1 MLHFFKHHDL
11 TMSVVI
17 LKKISYGQLEE
28 DSWLTDDDKYGIAS
42 FVDANVRQTFFQN
55 PNYTDASKTAVLL
68 IVNDGIVV
76 GRSLLYGT
84 KVKRG
89 DDVVDAQSFGSIEV
103 HESQR
108 GKGMGT
114 KIANYS
120 LENDEYPL
128 FLCSLLSDA
137 CDSIMKKNDCTLFYF
152 PEMIKLINVESAF
165 ACRGLKGLP
174 LKICSGLSDVF
185 LGILNVPT
193 KARIKRLKKKYC
205 LKKEDGIPDWAGDM
219 CTNDGHKYAE
229 LHDNA
234 WLKWNLKYNLTGKPQ
249 DKQSF
254 YSIYKRD
261 KPIGFLFTKERLRD
275 DVSSEMIIGTL
286 CEWASVDEEL
296 TETDINLLAYSTF
309 GKKCYYMRTVTNST
323 RTCSELRECWFTNH
337 GKMQMG
343 FKDKLGQNP
352 DMANMANWRIRF
364 GCCNSILF

>member
-1 MLHFFKHHDL
+1 
-11 TMSVVI
+11 MSEAI
-17 LKKISYGQLEE
+17 LKKISYGQLVEGT
-28 DSWLTDDDKYGIAS
+28 WLTDDDRYGIAS
-42 FVDANVRQTFFQN
+42 FVDANVRQAFFKN
-55 PNYTDASKTAVLL
+55 PNNTDASKTAVLL

-84 KVKRG
+84 KIKIG
-89 DDVVDAQSFGSIEV
+89 DDDIEAQSFGSIEV

-120 LENDEYPL
+120 LENDEYPV

-137 CDSIMKKNDCTLFYF
+137 CDSIMRKSDCTLFYY
-152 PEMIKLINVESAF
+152 PEMIRIVNMKSAF
-165 ACRGLKGLP
+165 ECRGLKGFP
-174 LKICSGLSDVF
+174 LKLCAGLSNVF
-185 LGILNVPT
+185 LGIVNIPT
-193 KARIKRLKKKYC
+193 KTRIRRVKKKYC
-205 LKKEDGIPDWAGDM
+205 LKIENDIPEWAGDM
-219 CTNDGHKYAE
+219 CMNDGHKYAE

-254 YSIYKRD
+254 YSIFKGD
-261 KPIGFLFTKERLRD
+261 MPVGFIFTKERLRD
-275 DVSSEMIIGTL
+275 EVSSEMIIGTL

-296 TETDINLLAYSTF
+296 TETDINLLAFSTF
-309 GKKCYYMRTVTNST
+309 DKKCYYMRTVSNNP
-323 RTCSELRECWFTNH
+323 RICNEMQEYWFTNH

-343 FKDKLGQNP
+343 IKDKYNKYP
-352 DMANMANWRIRF
+352 DLAKRVNWRIRF